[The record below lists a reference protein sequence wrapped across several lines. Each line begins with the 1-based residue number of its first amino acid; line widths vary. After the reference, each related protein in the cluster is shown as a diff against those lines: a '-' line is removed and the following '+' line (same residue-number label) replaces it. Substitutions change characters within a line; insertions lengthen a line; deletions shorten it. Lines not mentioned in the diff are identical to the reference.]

1 MMKKLIAPVVVSGAL
16 LASLAVG
23 GVAYAAAP
31 ASGSTVTRTATAAPT
46 APTATAATAA
56 PTVRAAH
63 RTDKGKLR
71 AWLKAH
77 RKAIRTEVVAIS
89 ASTIGV
95 TPQTLVAELKT
106 GRSIA
111 QVADEHHVDPS
122 TVVTALSVAADAKV
136 AQAVAQHKLTRAQA
150 DRIDARLPIAITGIV
165 ERVR

>member
-1 MMKKLIAPVVVSGAL
+1 MLKKLIAPVVLSSAL
-16 LASLAVG
+16 LGSLIVG

-31 ASGSTVTRTATAAPT
+31 TSG
-46 APTATAATAA
+46 PTATAAATAA
-56 PTVRAAH
+56 HQTAAH

-77 RKAIRTEVVAIS
+77 RKAIRAKVVAIS

-106 GRSIA
+106 GKSIA
-111 QVADEHHVDPS
+111 QVATEHHVDPS

-136 AQAVAQHKLTRAQA
+136 AQAVAQHELTRAQA
-150 DRIDARLPIAITGIV
+150 DRIDAILPARITRIV
-165 ERVR
+165 DRVR